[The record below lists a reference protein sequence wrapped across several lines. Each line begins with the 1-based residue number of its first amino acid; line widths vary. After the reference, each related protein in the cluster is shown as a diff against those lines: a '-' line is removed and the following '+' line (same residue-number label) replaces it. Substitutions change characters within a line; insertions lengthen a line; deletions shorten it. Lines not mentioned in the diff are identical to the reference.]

1 MGKVDF
7 ISHKGKRM
15 LYIDASGCKAVELAA
30 VCDRAKQQI
39 GKEPQASLLI
49 LTNVTGTEIS
59 KETSAIIKDLTT
71 FNKPFVKASAVV
83 GVEGLKKIIYNA
95 VMTFSGRTIASKDTL
110 DQAKDWLAAQ

>member
-7 ISHKGKRM
+7 ISHKGKKM
-15 LYIDASGCKAVELAA
+15 MYIDASACKAVELTTI
-30 VCDRAKQQI
+30 CEQAKKVI
-39 GKEPQASLLI
+39 GSEPHGSVLI
-49 LTNVTGTEIS
+49 LTNVTNTEIS

-95 VMTFSGRTIASKDTL
+95 VMTFSGRNITTMATIDL
-110 DQAKDWLAAQ
+110 AKDWLAAQ